1 MVPRLLRVLPMRP
14 FARYLTARLLRAL
27 VTVFGVVTLV
37 FLLVHAIPGD
47 PVQAILGDQSSPE
60 DRLALRRALHLDQP
74 LLDQYALFC
83 RDILSGSLG
92 HSFRNQMRSVASLI
106 WEVAPDTLWLALAA
120 MLVALA
126 VSLPLG
132 TLAAVRRGSR
142 WDELASSLA
151 LLGIAIPNI
160 WLGPLLVLVFGVW
173 LRVLP
178 MPGDD
183 AGVAAL
189 VLPAVTLGA
198 ALSAILTR
206 QTRAALLEVLS
217 EPYIRAARARGIA
230 EVTLVVHHALR
241 NALLPVIT
249 VAGAQLGALLSGAVV
264 AEKIFE
270 RRGIGSLF
278 LDAFFDRD
286 IPVVQGCALC
296 VALFYVSVNLGV
308 DLLYGV
314 IDPRVRFA

>member
-1 MVPRLLRVLPMRP
+1 MPSIARYLLTRLLRGV
-14 FARYLTARLLRAL
+14 A
-27 VTVFGVVTLV
+27 TVFGVVTTV

-47 PVQAILGDQSSPE
+47 PVQAMLGDQASPE
-60 DRLALRRALHLDQP
+60 DRAALRSALRLDRP
-74 LLDQYALFC
+74 LPEQYLLFC
-83 RDILSGSLG
+83 QDIGNGSLG
-92 HSFRNQMRSVASLI
+92 HSFRNQVRSVASLI
-106 WEVAPDTLWLALAA
+106 GEVVPDTLALALAA
-120 MLVALA
+120 VLVALMLA
-126 VSLPLG
+126 LPLG
-132 TLAAVRRGSR
+132 TLAAVRRGSF
-142 WDELASSLA
+142 WDDLASSIA

-183 AGVAAL
+183 VGVAAL
-189 VLPAVTLGA
+189 VLPALTLGA
-198 ALSAILTR
+198 ALSAVLTR
-206 QTRAALLEVLS
+206 QTRAALLEILS
-217 EPYIRAARARGIA
+217 EPYIRAARARGIS
-230 EVTLVVHHALR
+230 ELRLIVKHALR
-241 NALLPVIT
+241 NALLPVMT
-249 VAGAQLGALLSGAVV
+249 VAAAQLGALLSGAVV

-286 IPVVQGCALC
+286 IPVVQGCTLV

-314 IDPRVRFA
+314 VDPRVRLG